1 MKNVQI
7 QIQDL
12 NLMQFESHG
21 FKSMRTKFN
30 KSDLPDKRTKSFR
43 SRPLLAKEVWRLDKL
58 LVGGG
63 IFAKA
68 SEALDIFPSLL
79 PVGTFQYGPPYH
91 PKYKKIRRRICDK
104 FVTCMCNIHSKPTD

>member
-1 MKNVQI
+1 MSEVNIKVKVYI
-7 QIQDL
+7 L
-12 NLMQFESHG
+12 QFG
-21 FKSMRTKFN
+21 
-30 KSDLPDKRTKSFR
+30 LPDKRTKSFR

-79 PVGTFQYGPPYH
+79 PVGTFQ
-91 PKYKKIRRRICDK
+91 
-104 FVTCMCNIHSKPTD
+104 